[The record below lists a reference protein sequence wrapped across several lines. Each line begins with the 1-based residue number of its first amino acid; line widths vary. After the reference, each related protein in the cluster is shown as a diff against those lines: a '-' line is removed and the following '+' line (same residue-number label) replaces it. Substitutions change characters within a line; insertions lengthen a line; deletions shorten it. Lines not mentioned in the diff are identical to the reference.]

1 AVNALGHAHP
11 AMVEAL
17 QEQAGKLWHT
27 SNMFRVRGA
36 EELSDKI
43 CRDTFADR
51 VFFTNS
57 GTEAVECAI
66 KSARKYHW
74 ANGNEAR
81 IDI

>member
-1 AVNALGHAHP
+1 IAGIAVNALGHAHP

-57 GTEAVECAI
+57 
-66 KSARKYHW
+66 
-74 ANGNEAR
+74 
-81 IDI
+81 